1 MQKQIST
8 LLKHGSKTLK
18 HSVVRGRKT
27 HISKKKSQITLKKL
41 RGGSETGFKPKV
53 SFRTSTNSR
62 TGVSGTPPH
71 QKSSVKITT
80 GKPQTAATPQPS
92 KEKEPLSYFFVKCY
106 DNNGIP
112 VYTDLDETVLEA
124 FFTILGVNPDKEI
137 VNMQEFDKD
146 NTYKTINDK
155 RDSQDKRKQKPVR
168 MPQSEF
174 CYKFPYFTDIPKY
187 IYENIQAEIFI
198 YNINS
203 LHMNKRYD
211 SFNKYLVNMFNKDIT
226 KKINKYALTTSFNGI
241 SVTAFTLFIPNT
253 IKINDLNLDSEKP
266 KWYVLRPIDGYG
278 GKDIYYVNS
287 PTALKIAKD
296 FYDNNNIYGPSST
309 YKSYGNNVIASEY
322 ITTPLL
328 FKTLKCHLRLYYL
341 VFYSKTHNVFNSFY
355 LEKLGKIFTAGE
367 PFTMANE
374 SFMNT
379 EDDKLKAKKTHDTH
393 TNSTA
398 DDYFYPEV
406 FTHENITLSDGK
418 TSLDKTEFNEKF
430 EDMKNQIKLIMS
442 IISEIMVKK
451 CTDGKCNELLYDTDN
466 NAYHIFGID
475 IMIDGGDGTNPNEKF
490 TPKLIEINFAPGFG
504 HKNKDLAQKR
514 LSDEVYG
521 WINATV
527 LEPLLKPLDPLDQL
541 KPLEVQKPD
550 ETTIKKRLYDI
561 RTHSTY
567 IKPYNELEVK
577 TDYGHA
583 DNHK

>member
-80 GKPQTAATPQPS
+80 GKSQTAATPQPS
-92 KEKEPLSYFFVKCY
+92 KENEPFSYFFVKCY
-106 DNNGIP
+106 KDDDTP
-112 VYTDLDETVLEA
+112 LYTELNETVLET
-124 FFTILGVNPDKEI
+124 FFQNLGVKPDDAIKSI
-137 VNMQEFDKD
+137 QIFDKKKI
-146 NTYKTINDK
+146 TTA
-155 RDSQDKRKQKPVR
+155 V
-168 MPQSEF
+168 PQSKF
-174 CYKFPYFTDIPKY
+174 CYEFVSFDKIPEHIK
-187 IYENIQAEIFI
+187 INANIFI

-211 SFNKYLVNMFNKDIT
+211 SFAKYLVNMFNKDIT
-226 KKINKYALTTSFNGI
+226 KKINKYALTTSFKGI
-241 SVTAFTLFIPNT
+241 SNEAYTLFIPNT
-253 IKINDLNLDSEKP
+253 IIINKLVLDSEKP

-287 PTALKIAKD
+287 LTALNSAKH
-296 FYDNNNIYGPSST
+296 FYDNNNIYGPST

-341 VFYSKTHNVFNSFY
+341 VFYSKEHKVFNSFY
-355 LEKLGKIFTAGE
+355 LDTLGKIFTAGK
-367 PFTMANE
+367 PFTMDDK

-379 EDDKLKAKKTHDTH
+379 EDDKFKAKETHDTH

-398 DDYFYPEV
+398 DDYFYPKV
-406 FTHENITLSDGK
+406 FTHENITLSDGT
-418 TSLDKTEFNEKF
+418 TSFDESAFNKKF

-442 IISEIMVKK
+442 IISEIMVNK
-451 CTDGKCNELLYDTDN
+451 CTGGKCNELLYDKDA

-504 HKNKDLAQKR
+504 HKPETKHETQSL

-521 WINATV
+521 WINTTV
-527 LEPLLKPLDPLDQL
+527 LEPLLKPLDPLDPL

-567 IKPYNELEVK
+567 IKPYNE
-577 TDYGHA
+577 
-583 DNHK
+583 